1 MDVEIDRIDR
11 RILYELDW
19 NARQADTDLARKI
32 KRSRETI
39 RYRIMQLEKKKII
52 LGYAT
57 WINPAKLGYSI
68 YKIYMK
74 MRGTEEE
81 IKTFMDDIKKRDDV
95 YWVGTAG
102 GAWDIGITFFSKNS
116 TDFFDR
122 KNELLSKYSH
132 LILQK
137 FVGIISQTF
146 RYPEKIFYKY
156 EKEPQKIFTQP
167 DNMKIDE
174 IDRRILAE
182 LFHNARIKLVDLASK
197 TKTSVDIVRGR
208 MKRLERNGIIC
219 TYKARINFEGLGW
232 DFYKAFLYFDL
243 FSKYDEKKL
252 FEIAKMNPNIVRII
266 TIVAPWDVEVEMRVR
281 NFQEFDSIIKK
292 LKVEFPGL
300 RNVESATLSKAII
313 LPAKG
318 IVESL

>member
-1 MDVEIDRIDR
+1 
-11 RILYELDW
+11 
-19 NARQADTDLARKI
+19 
-32 KRSRETI
+32 
-39 RYRIMQLEKKKII
+39 
-52 LGYAT
+52 
-57 WINPAKLGYSI
+57 
-68 YKIYMK
+68 
-74 MRGTEEE
+74 
-81 IKTFMDDIKKRDDV
+81 
-95 YWVGTAG
+95 
-102 GAWDIGITFFSKNS
+102 
-116 TDFFDR
+116 
-122 KNELLSKYSH
+122 
-132 LILQK
+132 
-137 FVGIISQTF
+137 
-146 RYPEKIFYKY
+146 
-156 EKEPQKIFTQP
+156 
-167 DNMKIDE
+167 MKIDE